1 MLKFEIG
8 NPQEIKKFMLAQ
20 SGGMKN
26 VSERAT
32 ADMVFAAATKAK
44 EQATIAPLRRTRLYW
59 GSIHAEMKRE
69 KGFIVS
75 GVVASNV
82 AYAPGLE
89 EGTKPHD
96 IYPKNKKALAWGS
109 IGNKFQIAGGV
120 VKPGKSLGKIIRKH
134 VRHPGTKAYHVLG
147 NAAKWAVTN
156 AQTFVNKAMAF
167 FEAKKN
173 D

>member
-8 NPQEIKKFMLAQ
+8 NPDEIKKFLFAQ
-20 SGGMKN
+20 SGGMKK

-32 ADMVFAAATKAK
+32 ADMVFAAATYAK
-44 EQATIAPLRRTRLYW
+44 EQAIIEPKRRTRLYW
-59 GSIHAEMKRE
+59 GSIHAEMKKE
-69 KGFIVS
+69 KGFIIS

-82 AYAPGLE
+82 AYAPALE

-96 IYPKNKKALAWGS
+96 IYPVNKKALAFGS
-109 IGNKFQIAGGV
+109 IGNKFRVVGGV
-120 VKPGKSLGKIIRKH
+120 VKHGKSLGKIIRKH

-147 NAAKWAVTN
+147 NAAKRAVSQ
-156 AQTFVNKAMAF
+156 AQIFVNRAMAF

>member
-8 NPQEIKKFMLAQ
+8 NPAEIKKFMLAQ

-26 VSERAT
+26 VAERAT
-32 ADMVFAAATKAK
+32 ADMVFGAATKAK

-82 AYAPGLE
+82 KYAPGLE

-96 IYPKNKKALAWGS
+96 IYPKNKKALA
-109 IGNKFQIAGGV
+109 F
-120 VKPGKSLGKIIRKH
+120 GKIIRKH
-134 VRHPGTKAYHVLG
+134 VRHPGTRAYHVLG
-147 NAAKWAVTN
+147 GAAKWAIAN
-156 AQTFVNKAMAF
+156 AQIFVNKAMEF
-167 FEAKKN
+167 FRIEK
-173 D
+173 